1 MENTDIT
8 DITPPKP
15 KKMGTGFG
23 VMVLRDGKVLLGQ
36 RHVDPEKA
44 DSLMN
49 GEGTWTMPG
58 GKLDFG
64 ESFEGGAVRELREE
78 TGIVVQESDLEV
90 ISLSNDIVPTAHFV
104 TIGLLCKFEPGGDIY
119 EQEPQVME
127 PDEITQWKWFPLD
140 ELPTPLFK
148 PSEKVLNN
156 YKEGKFYK
164 N

>member
-1 MENTDIT
+1 MENTDT
-8 DITPPKP
+8 TEITPLKP
-15 KKMGTGFG
+15 KRMGAGFG
-23 VMVLRDGKVLLGQ
+23 LMLLKDDKVLLGQ
-36 RHVDPEKA
+36 RHVDPAKA

-64 ESFEGGAVRELREE
+64 ESFEAGAVRELREE
-78 TGIVVQESDLEV
+78 TGIVIQESDLEV
-90 ISLSNDIVPTAHFV
+90 ISLSNDIVPAAHFV
-104 TIGLLCKFEPGGDIY
+104 TVGLLCTCVPGSVVS

-127 PDEITQWKWFPLD
+127 PDEITQWKWFALD

>member
-1 MENTDIT
+1 MENTEIT
-8 DITPPKP
+8 ENIPPKP
-15 KKMGTGFG
+15 KKMGVGFG

-36 RHVDPEKA
+36 RHVDHEKA

-78 TGIVVQESDLEV
+78 TGIVIQESDLEV

-104 TIGLLCKFEPGGDIY
+104 TIGLLCKCVPGSAVF

-127 PDEITQWKWFPLD
+127 PDEITQWKWFAFD
-140 ELPTPLFK
+140 DLPTPLFK